1 MVGRMRKMSKSKHGK
16 IAKLCQAQ
24 PAQNLPFTKV
34 HQLTWGPDTRGGCAA
49 GTSSRPVGPHCGIIS
64 VLVTTDLP
72 NNHNNPTHVCKFCK
86 KSTSPRSLAIL
97 SLLCVFSSLI
107 CHHIPISRSLM
118 VFKAP
123 HLKGGLHLP
132 QPQELLRH
140 AVPMRFGVFLNA
152 TNATLFEA
160 TGQSGS

>member
-1 MVGRMRKMSKSKHGK
+1 MPSSACSKSTIHQGSPTD
-16 IAKLCQAQ
+16 LGSRHQGRLRCR
-24 PAQNLPFTKV
+24 NLFASCGAS
-34 HQLTWGPDTRGGCAA
+34 L
-49 GTSSRPVGPHCGIIS
+49 GIIS
-64 VLVTTDLP
+64 VLVTTDSP